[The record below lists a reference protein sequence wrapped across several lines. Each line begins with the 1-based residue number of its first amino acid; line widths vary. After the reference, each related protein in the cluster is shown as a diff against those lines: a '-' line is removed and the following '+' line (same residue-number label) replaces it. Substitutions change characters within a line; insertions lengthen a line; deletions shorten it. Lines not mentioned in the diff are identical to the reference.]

1 MSIKSINGGGPSK
14 VQGGWKKIEKLT
26 SGEGDVYLAPESTG
40 KDNKRVSC
48 IHSTWNTYTLVS
60 VN

>member
-1 MSIKSINGGGPSK
+1 MGGGPSK

-40 KDNKRVSC
+40 KDNKRISC